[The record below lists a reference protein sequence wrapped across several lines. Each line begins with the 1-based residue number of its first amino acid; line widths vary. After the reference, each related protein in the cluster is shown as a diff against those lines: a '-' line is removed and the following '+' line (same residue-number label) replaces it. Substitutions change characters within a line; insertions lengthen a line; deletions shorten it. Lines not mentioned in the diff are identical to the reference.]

1 MTEENFNKM
10 IGKNVRKYR
19 LIHNA
24 NGGYLTQR
32 DLATKVG
39 VSVSLI
45 GALESKKV
53 NQGISL
59 FTLYKI
65 SKVLNVSLEEFI
77 IE

>member
-19 LIHNA
+19 LIYNA

>member
-1 MTEENFNKM
+1 MTEKNLNKI
-10 IGKNVRKYR
+10 IGKNIKKYR
-19 LIHNA
+19 LIYNA
-24 NGGYLTQR
+24 NIGTLTQR

-45 GALESKKV
+45 GALESKNI

-65 SKVLNVSLEEFI
+65 SNVLNVPIDIFFQE
-77 IE
+77 